1 MSRQVPTCCQN
12 NVNPSQ
18 HQAYHTPGYLLGLGL
33 RLPRFGDLLLLPP
46 LRWPSGD
53 AELDLRLFGLLLRLL
68 LRLSTAPLPAPFSRL
83 RLRDLLALRDLRW
96 RLRFLSLLG
105 LRDGLRPLLGL
116 RDLLGL
122 RPLAGLRETLRLLLG
137 LRETLRFLLGL
148 RDLLGLRALL
158 RPLLRLRET
167 LRFLLGLRDLLRL
180 RPLTGLALGLRRRL
194 GLRDLLRFLLGLRLL
209 LPLPD
214 LLRAFLGLRDL
225 LRLPLRAR
233 DLDRDLLSSSNLV
246 PLRNVTAGASR
257 G

>member
-33 RLPRFGDLLLLPP
+33 PCFGDLLLLPP
-46 LRWPSGD
+46 LRRPSGD
-53 AELDLRLFGLLLRLL
+53 AELDLHLFGLLLRLL